1 MPAEYKDYYAV
12 LGVPRNASEDDIK
25 RAFRKL
31 ARQHHPDVAKDKGTA
46 EEKFKE
52 INEAYEVLRDPTK
65 RRKYDEFGHDW
76 ERAEQ
81 MRSQGAGTWGGA
93 AGERPGSE
101 QEHEFHF
108 DGTGFSDFFEQLF
121 GHGARFR
128 SATGGRAPGAGARV
142 QPEAERGVDVE
153 GSILVTL
160 EEAMHGSIR
169 TISMRRMDPTTGAVN
184 TETFKVRIP
193 PGVQEGR
200 RIRVPGK
207 GGQPVGAAP
216 AGDLYLQVSFAAH
229 PDFRVNGP
237 DLYVDLEV
245 APWEAVLGTSVT
257 VPTLD
262 GAMAGKI
269 PPGVDQGSKIRIRSR
284 GLPVGKTGERG
295 DLYLVVQLRMPD
307 KVSAEERALWEQLRA
322 LSTFNPRQG
331 A

>member
-12 LGVPRNASEDDIK
+12 LGVRRDASEDDIK
-25 RAFRKL
+25 KAFRKL
-31 ARQHHPDVAKDKGTA
+31 ARQHHPDVARDKGSA

-81 MRSQGAGTWGGA
+81 MRSQGAGAWGEA
-93 AGERPGSE
+93 AGPRAGGDQE
-101 QEHEFHF
+101 QEFHF

-121 GHGARFR
+121 GHRSRFR
-128 SATGGRAPGAGARV
+128 SATGRAQPGGARV
-142 QPEAERGVDVE
+142 QPEAEPGVDVE

-160 EEAMHGSIR
+160 EEAMHGSVR
-169 TISMRRMDPTTGAVN
+169 TISMRRLDPMAGTED

-207 GGQPVGAAP
+207 GGKPFGDAP
-216 AGDLYLQVSFAAH
+216 PGDLYLQVSFAAH
-229 PDFRVNGP
+229 PDFRVNGSN
-237 DLYVDLEV
+237 LYVDLEV

-262 GAMAGKI
+262 GAMTGKI
-269 PPGVDQGSKIRIRSR
+269 PPGVDQGSKIRIRNR
-284 GLPVGKTGERG
+284 GLPIGKTGKRG
-295 DLYLVVQLRMPD
+295 DFYLVVQLRMPH
-307 KVSAEERALWEQLRA
+307 KVSAEERALWEKLRTV
-322 LSTFNPRQG
+322 STFNPRQG
-331 A
+331 S